1 MFIFSSESEFRFMN
15 RQWSSL
21 LQEKTMSLGNL
32 TSGMEIKL
40 VELEIQLLDLINSF
54 APVFT
59 TFRLK
64 STRRETVLGS

>member
-1 MFIFSSESEFRFMN
+1 MN

-59 TFRLK
+59 TFRLN
-64 STRRETVLGS
+64 RRAGKLFLGRRLRHS